1 LPNHYFYK
9 PIGTIQFVKQLFYI
23 TDWKK
28 SIFPMEIID
37 LPNENIGFPKHVVH
51 GPIGTSAWF
60 FPFLTDYFT
69 VRTMA

>member
-1 LPNHYFYK
+1 
-9 PIGTIQFVKQLFYI
+9 
-23 TDWKK
+23 
-28 SIFPMEIID
+28 MEIID

-69 VRTMA
+69 LPTM